1 MVVNIVLFQFVLYL
15 FQACG
20 DAKSK
25 PGFLSDKTLESS
37 IKYIV
42 RRFPSID
49 IKGVSPVLFWC
60 FLRHVHIARVCGW
73 SDLSTMLHA
82 CRYNYSKT
90 CLKRNLKGA
99 EHFSTEARF
108 PFNQGIL

>member
-1 MVVNIVLFQFVLYL
+1 MLYL

-49 IKGVSPVLFWC
+49 IKGVSPILFYFLVLGC
-60 FLRHVHIARVCGW
+60 TAGLVTDQPVCMPTDRVTISCV
-73 SDLSTMLHA
+73 SM
-82 CRYNYSKT
+82 Y
-90 CLKRNLKGA
+90 
-99 EHFSTEARF
+99 
-108 PFNQGIL
+108 